1 MEASEV
7 DLKVDLGGLAM
18 RTPVAT
24 ASGTFGYGPEYV
36 GAIDYSRLG
45 AVTAKGVRLGPWPGN
60 PMPRHVEVLGG
71 LVNAI
76 GLQGPGVDAF
86 LAHYVTH
93 YVRTV
98 GSACGAE
105 NVPPLIVNIWG
116 GSIDEYAEV
125 AKRLDAAAAACHDR
139 SRKDGTAFPAV
150 RD

>member
-86 LAHYVTH
+86 LGRSSST
-93 YVRTV
+93 
-98 GSACGAE
+98 SGA
-105 NVPPLIVNIWG
+105 
-116 GSIDEYAEV
+116 
-125 AKRLDAAAAACHDR
+125 DR
-139 SRKDGTAFPAV
+139 STSTRRSRSVWTLRPRRRRQAP
-150 RD
+150 

>member
-24 ASGTFGYGPEYV
+24 ASGTFGYGLEYV
-36 GAIDYSRLG
+36 GAIDYLRLG

-86 LAHYVTH
+86 LAHYVTQ

-105 NVPPLIVNIWG
+105 NVPS
-116 GSIDEYAEV
+116 GSGAS
-125 AKRLDAAAAACHDR
+125 A
-139 SRKDGTAFPAV
+139 P
-150 RD
+150 